1 MSEWIMYDTLDLK
14 ANLLII
20 IDPSILLLSL
30 IHI

>member
-20 IDPSILLLSL
+20 IDPSILLYRYMV
-30 IHI
+30 